1 MLSINLDRE
10 TENYLADMISE
21 ENISS
26 EELLKKLIY
35 EHWQS
40 LKPRKTLSQRR
51 GGHPQ
56 HLLENAPPDLSLRE
70 NRKKVV
76 AEYIQNHHQQ
86 HHLWQIIP
94 QKLLQNQS
102 TNSLTS
108 KQAHAQIHE
117 YLR

>member
-10 TENYLADMISE
+10 TENYLADIISE

-76 AEYIQNHHQQ
+76 PEYIQNHHQQ
-86 HHLWQIIP
+86 HHL
-94 QKLLQNQS
+94 
-102 TNSLTS
+102 
-108 KQAHAQIHE
+108 
-117 YLR
+117 

>member
-1 MLSINLDRE
+1 MIESDRFFQVQKGDHAFQAIIKNIDLFYEVTMLSINLDRE
-10 TENYLADMISE
+10 TENYLADIISE

-40 LKPRKTLSQRR
+40 LKPRKTLLQRR

-86 HHLWQIIP
+86 DH
-94 QKLLQNQS
+94 S
-102 TNSLTS
+102 
-108 KQAHAQIHE
+108 
-117 YLR
+117 

>member
-10 TENYLADMISE
+10 TENYLADIISE

-40 LKPRKTLSQRR
+40 LKPRKTLLQRR

-76 AEYIQNHHQQ
+76 AEYIQNHHQLGYIAFLIHKRYIADPEQ
-86 HHLWQIIP
+86 L
-94 QKLLQNQS
+94 NQQRF
-102 TNSLTS
+102 
-108 KQAHAQIHE
+108 KCAAHMRE
-117 YLR
+117 PL

>member
-1 MLSINLDRE
+1 MV
-10 TENYLADMISE
+10 ADVLGEDHGNVLELQRLGYIGVG
-21 ENISS
+21 S

-40 LKPRKTLSQRR
+40 LKPRKTLLQRR

-56 HLLENAPPDLSLRE
+56 HLLENAPPNLSLRE

-86 HHLWQIIP
+86 HH
-94 QKLLQNQS
+94 S
-102 TNSLTS
+102 
-108 KQAHAQIHE
+108 
-117 YLR
+117 

>member
-10 TENYLADMISE
+10 TENYLADIISE

-40 LKPRKTLSQRR
+40 LKPRKTLLQRR

-56 HLLENAPPDLSLRE
+56 HL
-70 NRKKVV
+70 
-76 AEYIQNHHQQ
+76 
-86 HHLWQIIP
+86 
-94 QKLLQNQS
+94 
-102 TNSLTS
+102 
-108 KQAHAQIHE
+108 
-117 YLR
+117 

>member
-40 LKPRKTLSQRR
+40 LKPRKTLLQRR

-56 HLLENAPPDLSLRE
+56 HLLENAHLICHCE
-70 NRKKVV
+70 KTAKK
-76 AEYIQNHHQQ
+76 
-86 HHLWQIIP
+86 
-94 QKLLQNQS
+94 
-102 TNSLTS
+102 
-108 KQAHAQIHE
+108 
-117 YLR
+117 

>member
-10 TENYLADMISE
+10 TENYLADIISE

-40 LKPRKTLSQRR
+40 LKLRKNLLQRR
-51 GGHPQ
+51 GSHPQ

-86 HHLWQIIP
+86 HH
-94 QKLLQNQS
+94 S
-102 TNSLTS
+102 
-108 KQAHAQIHE
+108 
-117 YLR
+117 